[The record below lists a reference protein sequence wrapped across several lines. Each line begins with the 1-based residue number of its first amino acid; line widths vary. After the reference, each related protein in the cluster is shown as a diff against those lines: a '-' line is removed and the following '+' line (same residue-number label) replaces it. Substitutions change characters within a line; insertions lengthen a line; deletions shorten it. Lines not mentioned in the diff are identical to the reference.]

1 MSVELDFGDS
11 MAVLLVDGVEET
23 PYVGATLRMTET
35 GIEVEVPYMP
45 GFAVPQ
51 FEHVDQWFR
60 RMTPPENVLVHT
72 REGNILLYGCRW
84 SGHSDAAG
92 SRVGSG
98 RFMASETLLHS
109 RDRSLAD
116 PLTVKLCQSSVD
128 GLNRWSRITTVTT
141 ETSRDE
147 EQRTNA
153 LDIQVKS
160 PEPIEWYQ
168 GDATL
173 RVRGTWRFAA
183 REDGYERVHELE
195 DYVVLESEWD
205 EPRPFVD
212 HLLEQR
218 KIAHLLVFLFGTALS
233 FRRHRARDE
242 TIAAHLM
249 SGEVF
254 DHPFVEIIS
263 ARTIRERAQ
272 PVPSKEKLGRP
283 LLVLGELGA
292 DGLAAWA
299 SNYEAWERFILPAV
313 AIIGRRHRFAE
324 DIVMSTSMS
333 LEAAGQLLGE
343 RPGESATYYRNRPAT
358 STYIYRCLEYLG
370 IQWGDYIHSPIGLA
384 RAIANNYNSVKHANR
399 GPFPDHAETFLIGDV
414 NELVVRLLAV
424 NLTGQ
429 ADDLLGR
436 YRDGSELWGIKQ
448 RFDAYRIRIVDDRG
462 TWEAV
467 PAEESAE
474 ATS

>member
-1 MSVELDFGDS
+1 MRVVLNFGDS

-35 GIEVEVPYMP
+35 GVEVEVPYMP

-51 FEHVDQWFR
+51 LERFDQWFR

-72 REGNILLYGCRW
+72 REGNILVYGCRW
-84 SGHSDAAG
+84 SGHSDATG

-98 RFMASETLLHS
+98 RFTATETLLHS
-109 RDRSLAD
+109 RDHRLAD
-116 PLTVKLCQSSVD
+116 PLTVELCQSSAD
-128 GLNRWSRITTVTT
+128 GLNRWSRITTVRSEST
-141 ETSRDE
+141 RDE

-153 LDIQVKS
+153 LAIQVKS
-160 PEPIEWYQ
+160 PESIEWRQ

-173 RVRGTWRFAA
+173 RVRGTWRFTA

-205 EPRPFVD
+205 DPRVFAD
-212 HLLEQR
+212 HLVEQR
-218 KIAHLLVFLFGTALS
+218 RVMHLLVFLFGTALS
-233 FRRHRARDE
+233 FREHRVRDE
-242 TIAAHLM
+242 AIAVHLM

-254 DHPFVEIIS
+254 DHPFAEVIS

-272 PVPSKEKLGRP
+272 PIPSKKELGRP
-283 LLVLGELGA
+283 LLVLEELGA

-299 SNYEAWERFILPAV
+299 SNYEGWERFILPAV

-324 DIVMSTSMS
+324 DVVMSTSMS

-343 RPGESATYYRNRPAT
+343 RPGEEPTHHRTRPTT
-358 STYIYRCLEYLG
+358 STYVYRCLEFLG
-370 IQWGDYIHSPIGLA
+370 IRWGDDIHSQVGLA
-384 RAIANNYNSVKHANR
+384 KAIASNYNSVKHADR

-424 NLTGQ
+424 HLTGQ
-429 ADDLLGR
+429 ADELLGR
-436 YRDGSELWGIKQ
+436 YREGSELWDIK
-448 RFDAYRIRIVDDRG
+448 
-462 TWEAV
+462 
-467 PAEESAE
+467 
-474 ATS
+474 

>member
-1 MSVELDFGDS
+1 

-153 LDIQVKS
+153 LDILVKS

-242 TIAAHLM
+242 TIAAHVM

-370 IQWGDYIHSPIGLA
+370 IRWGDYIHSPIGLA

-429 ADDLLGR
+429 ADDLLDQ

-467 PAEESAE
+467 AAEESAE